1 MDPDPRESQK
11 HADHPDP
18 VPDPDPQHWFKVLLE
33 RAHTAVSEY
42 LCSGGGGVFLSWNRL
57 MGQLHEEL
65 TALLM
70 VSSHH
75 RQGLWWSRK
84 QRV

>member
-1 MDPDPRESQK
+1 MRILR
-11 HADHPDP
+11 
-18 VPDPDPQHWFKVLLE
+18 HWFKVLLE
-33 RAHTAVSEY
+33 RAHAAVSEY
-42 LCSGGGGVFLSWNRL
+42 LCGGGGGVFLPGSTPPPWNRL
-57 MGQLHEEL
+57 MGQLREEL

-75 RQGLWWSRK
+75 RQGLWLGK

>member
-1 MDPDPRESQK
+1 MRILR
-11 HADHPDP
+11 
-18 VPDPDPQHWFKVLLE
+18 HWFKVLLE
-33 RAHTAVSEY
+33 RAHAAVSEY
-42 LCSGGGGVFLSWNRL
+42 LCSGGDGEFFLPWNRL

-75 RQGLWWSRK
+75 RQGLWLGK